1 MLKETIFY
9 KLLGTIGV
17 VFGPLLFMPLPSILF
32 PPPYETPAEN
42 FRALAGADSGGIMIP
57 LLMQLLGAA
66 LIVPGALG
74 MVHLLLSRRRVILP
88 GHIGGGLAVLGA
100 FSAMVMLGIEM
111 AQNFLLL
118 QGRDKEAMISLALA
132 LNESAVFGIFLF
144 TALIGIFL
152 GLLILVISLTV
163 ARFIPVWLPAMFL
176 LPLAIGLLP
185 LQIQFAGLA
194 NAAALAA
201 PFVWIGWLM
210 IQRKEEYI

>member
-1 MLKETIFY
+1 MFY

-17 VFGPLLFMPLPSILF
+17 IFGPLLFMPLPSILF

-57 LLMQLLGAA
+57 LSMQLLGAA

-74 MVHLLLSRRRVILP
+74 MVHLLLIRRRAVLL
-88 GHIGGGLAVLGA
+88 GHIGGSLAVLGA
-100 FSAMVMLGIEM
+100 FSAMVILGMEM
-111 AQNFLLL
+111 AQQFLLV
-118 QGRDKEAMISLALA
+118 QGPDKEAMISLALE

-185 LQIQFAGLA
+185 LQSQLAGLA
-194 NAAALAA
+194 NAAAIAT
-201 PFVWIGWLM
+201 PFVCIGWLM
-210 IQRKEEYI
+210 TQRRGEYIGSI